1 MITKVNEMNN
11 QAFLTKDTPWLQSE
25 GTTRTPEIVVAT
37 KVKTRLRFKPRGI
50 WPFLT
55 WGFTIFL
62 GCRVLLM
69 PLAEG
74 VYSLVV
80 KSQELNVLKAEH
92 QKMSQQLA
100 DMKKARDQMR
110 TIAWVEEQSHKAGFI
125 KINESPM
132 MVIEELPEKATMPDV
147 KIKD

>member
-1 MITKVNEMNN
+1 MSNR
-11 QAFLTKDTPWLQSE
+11 ALLTKDTPWLQSE
-25 GTTRTPEIVVAT
+25 EPTRIHERVVAT

-62 GCRVLLM
+62 GCRVLFL

-92 QKMSQQLA
+92 QKMSEQLA
-100 DMKKARDQMR
+100 DLKKARDQMK

-132 MVIEELPEKATMPDV
+132 MVIEEFPKKARKPGVEIED
-147 KIKD
+147 

>member
-1 MITKVNEMNN
+1 MGN
-11 QAFLTKDTPWLQSE
+11 QAYVTKDPPWIRSE
-25 GTTRTPEIVVAT
+25 EPTRSFERVVAT

-62 GCRVLLM
+62 GCRVLFF

-92 QKMSQQLA
+92 QKMSEHLA
-100 DMKKARDQMR
+100 DLKKARDQMK

-132 MVIEELPEKATMPDV
+132 MVIEELPKKAERPDGE
-147 KIKD
+147 IED